1 MDETQNPG
9 FNDAWLSARI
19 GNAIDVLT
27 DRALNRPQLGSDP
40 SQAYGVDANGQ
51 LYQLGQVNGQ
61 IRAQVSTSGGG
72 LVISPTMILLA
83 IVGFVLLGSK

>member
-1 MDETQNPG
+1 MDDTQTPG

-40 SQAYGVDANGQ
+40 SQAYGVDANGN

-61 IRAQVSTSGGG
+61 IKAQVATGNA
-72 LVISPTMILLA
+72 VTISPTLILLA
-83 IVGFVLLGSK
+83 IVGFVLMGSK